1 MKPLAPLETS
11 FALRASA
18 NSSGDL
24 FYLTDE
30 EVAGLLNKAV
40 VNSLYEIDPDPS
52 ASYSEKRASKSYLN
66 KRFIII

>member
-11 FALRASA
+11 LFLSASA

-30 EVAGLLNKAV
+30 EVDGLLNKAV
-40 VNSLYEIDPDPS
+40 VNSL
-52 ASYSEKRASKSYLN
+52 
-66 KRFIII
+66 